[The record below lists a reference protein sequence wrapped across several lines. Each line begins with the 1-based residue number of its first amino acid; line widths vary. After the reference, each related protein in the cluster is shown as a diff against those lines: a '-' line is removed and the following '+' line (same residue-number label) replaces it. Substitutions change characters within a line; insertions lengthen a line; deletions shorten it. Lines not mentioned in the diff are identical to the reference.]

1 MKTTTSNTWLLL
13 KCALWIKNNPNYD
26 HDTNANTGMI
36 IIIIMIVPTLL
47 LLLLSLLLLLLL
59 LLLCISKFTYV
70 GPTGSICTAQKV
82 HRSCSTAIVYGK
94 VYCAS

>member
-1 MKTTTSNTWLLL
+1 
-13 KCALWIKNNPNYD
+13 
-26 HDTNANTGMI
+26 
-36 IIIIMIVPTLL
+36 MIVPTFLLLLLLL
-47 LLLLSLLLLLLL
+47 LLLLSLLL
-59 LLLCISKFTYV
+59 CISKLYV

>member
-1 MKTTTSNTWLLL
+1 
-13 KCALWIKNNPNYD
+13 
-26 HDTNANTGMI
+26 MI
-36 IIIIMIVPTLL
+36 IITIMIVPTFLL
-47 LLLLSLLLLLLL
+47 LLLLLFLLLLLL

-82 HRSCSTAIVYGK
+82 HRSRSTAIVHGK

>member
-1 MKTTTSNTWLLL
+1 MSTHDYYFSVHYESKTIPITIMIL
-13 KCALWIKNNPNYD
+13 
-26 HDTNANTGMI
+26 MI
-36 IIIIMIVPTLL
+36 IIIIMIVPTL
-47 LLLLSLLLLLLL
+47 LLLLLLL